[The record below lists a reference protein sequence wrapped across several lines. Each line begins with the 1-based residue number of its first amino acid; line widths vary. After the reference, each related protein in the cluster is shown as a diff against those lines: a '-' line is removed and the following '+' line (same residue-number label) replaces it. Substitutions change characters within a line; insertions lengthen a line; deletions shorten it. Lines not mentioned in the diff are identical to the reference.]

1 MLRSAESAMTSSLDS
16 GVAVLG
22 AEDGVTLAINLS
34 PLVAGEC
41 RGFVL
46 ALEPEPEP
54 EWTGEELEFVSTNGR
69 RDGRGEADGFAGP
82 GEESSEGDRSE
93 LISISLL
100 LYLSCKARS
109 S

>member
-1 MLRSAESAMTSSLDS
+1 M
-16 GVAVLG
+16 
-22 AEDGVTLAINLS
+22 NLS
-34 PLVAGEC
+34 PGDC

-54 EWTGEELEFVSTNGR
+54 EWTGELEFVSTNGR

-93 LISISLL
+93 LISIPPDFSFLQGKKQL
-100 LYLSCKARS
+100 TTREYLYFLHNG
-109 S
+109 